1 MMFRI
6 VSKQLTFDA
15 ERTRVLI
22 QSIDGE
28 YTALEREIDGNHLA
42 TQDNEV
48 IEMVLLKVYK
58 DSFQKY
64 AMNDAIKQAD
74 QTAEQVVTLKKA
86 LDDSQ
91 ALIEDQRKQ
100 LKRTEELIEK
110 ASGAM
115 LEQAD
120 DNADISEHL
129 LIVKYQIEEMA
140 KSMNFT
146 LPTEVPDSFRE
157 KYEKDKEAGHSD
169 KEEEEGADG
178 HAESH

>member
-1 MMFRI
+1 MFRI

-42 TQDNEV
+42 TPDNEV

-74 QTAEQVVTLKKA
+74 QTAEQVVALKKT

-100 LKRTEELIEK
+100 LQILGLADLEFMTLDQLKQRLEEL
-110 ASGAM
+110 
-115 LEQAD
+115 EQG
-120 DNADISEHL
+120 
-129 LIVKYQIEEMA
+129 EE
-140 KSMNFT
+140 
-146 LPTEVPDSFRE
+146 
-157 KYEKDKEAGHSD
+157 
-169 KEEEEGADG
+169 
-178 HAESH
+178 

>member
-1 MMFRI
+1 MFRI
-6 VSKQLTFDA
+6 VSKQLTFDQ
-15 ERTRVLI
+15 EKTRVLI
-22 QSIDGE
+22 QSTDGE
-28 YTALEREIDGNHLA
+28 YTAFEREIDGNHLA
-42 TQDNEV
+42 TPDNDV
-48 IEMVLLKVYK
+48 IDLVLRKVYK

-64 AMNDAIKQAD
+64 AMSDAIEQAD
-74 QTAEQVVTLKKA
+74 KTAEQVVNLKKT

-91 ALIEDQRKQ
+91 VVIEEQRKQ

-129 LIVKYQIEEMA
+129 LIAKYQIEEMA

>member
-42 TQDNEV
+42 TSDNEV
-48 IEMVLLKVYK
+48 IDMVLLKVYK

-74 QTAEQVVTLKKA
+74 QTAEQVHKLSELLQKSNAT
-86 LDDSQ
+86 
-91 ALIEDQRKQ
+91 IETQSTQ
-100 LKRTEELIEK
+100 LTESNKLMQTVKESI
-110 ASGAM
+110 
-115 LEQAD
+115 LEQANN
-120 DNADISEHL
+120 NANLLDHTDLLDFQLKAVAKHL
-129 LIVKYQIEEMA
+129 NI
-140 KSMNFT
+140 T
-146 LPTEVPDSFRE
+146 LPTELP
-157 KYEKDKEAGHSD
+157 
-169 KEEEEGADG
+169 EEEEE
-178 HAESH
+178 AEEKHEEGDEHHVVEGS

>member
-15 ERTRVLI
+15 ERTRVLV

-42 TQDNEV
+42 TPDNEV
-48 IEMVLLKVYK
+48 IDMVLLKVYK

-64 AMNDAIKQAD
+64 AMNDAIKKAD
-74 QTAEQVVTLKKA
+74 QTAEQVVTLNKT

-91 ALIEDQRKQ
+91 AIIEDQRKQ
-100 LKRTEELIEK
+100 IKKTEDLLEK

-120 DNADISEHL
+120 DNANISEHL
-129 LIVKYQIEEMA
+129 LLVKYQVEQMA
-140 KSMNFT
+140 KVVPNFT
-146 LPTEVPDSFRE
+146 LPTEVPEDYRE
-157 KYEKDKEAGHSD
+157 RFESD
-169 KEEEEGADG
+169 KETEHKEEGDEE
-178 HAESH
+178 HATPH

>member
-42 TQDNEV
+42 TPDNEV
-48 IEMVLLKVYK
+48 IELVQQKVYK

-74 QTAEQVVTLKKA
+74 QTAEQVHKLTELLQKA
-86 LDDSQ
+86 NETIESQ
-91 ALIEDQRKQ
+91 STQ
-100 LKRTEELIEK
+100 LTESNKLMQTVKESI
-110 ASGAM
+110 
-115 LEQAD
+115 LEQANN
-120 DNADISEHL
+120 NANLLDHADLLDFQLKAVAKHL
-129 LIVKYQIEEMA
+129 NI
-140 KSMNFT
+140 T
-146 LPTEVPDSFRE
+146 LPAELP
-157 KYEKDKEAGHSD
+157 
-169 KEEEEGADG
+169 EEEE
-178 HAESH
+178 AEGKHEEGDEHHVVEGS